1 VYQSSS
7 SSCLLLDLQAAGE
20 KSQPSIAAVV
30 GSMDRYAA
38 RYSGAIRMQG
48 EKTALFEMPFIYK
61 NQHFAKTGSG
71 RT

>member
-1 VYQSSS
+1 VYQYQSSS
-7 SSCLLLDLQAAGE
+7 CLLDLQAAGE

-48 EKTALFEMPFIYK
+48 EENGTF
-61 NQHFAKTGSG
+61 
-71 RT
+71 